1 MWAPLDLHWYFPG
14 SAFPCAC
21 PVCMLRCWLRSLC
34 WVFPYYIDVAFP
46 FVIVNMIALNA
57 GDHPRRGPEGR
68 VVGVVAR
75 PEGPSRR
82 ADRGGRHN
90 VREVVDVPEV
100 ATGGGDALVRVKRD
114 RL

>member
-1 MWAPLDLHWYFPG
+1 MCLSRVLAALLAMQP
-14 SAFPCAC
+14 
-21 PVCMLRCWLRSLC
+21 MLGFSLLYRCC
-34 WVFPYYIDVAFP
+34 FP
-46 FVIVNMIALNA
+46 FRRRYTAYSVNMIALDA

-82 ADRGGRHN
+82 ADRGGRHD
-90 VREVVDVPEV
+90 VREVVDVPDV
-100 ATGGGDALVRVKRD
+100 DTGGGDASVHVKLD

>member
-1 MWAPLDLHWYFPG
+1 MCGAVVPG
-14 SAFPCAC
+14 AGA
-21 PVCMLRCWLRSLC
+21 
-34 WVFPYYIDVAFP
+34 
-46 FVIVNMIALNA
+46 IALDA

-82 ADRGGRHN
+82 ADRGGRSGRAKL
-90 VREVVDVPEV
+90 REVVDVPEV
-100 ATGGGDALVRVKRD
+100 ATGGGDASVHVKLD